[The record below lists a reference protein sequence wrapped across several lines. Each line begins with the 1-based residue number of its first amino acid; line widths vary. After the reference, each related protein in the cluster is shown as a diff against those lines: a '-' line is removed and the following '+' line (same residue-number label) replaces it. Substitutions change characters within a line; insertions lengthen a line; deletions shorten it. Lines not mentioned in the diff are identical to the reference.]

1 MNLLDPTAEM
11 KRNYYMVIAAMVSM
25 QVTTSTIYMVLPVF
39 FKLNG
44 VSNTES
50 GVLIAIGT
58 FAGIISS
65 FLAGRYSD
73 THGRK
78 PVLIAGM
85 AMYSAVF
92 FLFALGGNDF
102 NTFFILRFIE
112 GLGFYITPVAVMT
125 IAGDIFPARQ
135 RGKAMALYTMASGIG
150 QLLGPLGAGFF
161 IEAATYTT
169 YFILCGVFVTI
180 GTLVVIFFVKETRPE
195 AVKMKADEDKLAKK
209 TWSFSGL
216 LHDTRALGVVVGFFF
231 LAVLF
236 YRTGNTM
243 VNPFLSIY
251 LTEELHVTMGD
262 TGWFF
267 AIRAFMTLT
276 FAPLA
281 GWMADKWGRKIPFL
295 GGMALLVATMLGYRM
310 VTHFDQ
316 VLVIRA
322 LESISNAV
330 LMPTTRAMVT
340 DLLTPETRAF
350 GNGLYNTLVDES
362 STMGSIAGGWVYD
375 SYGFGTVFGIG
386 AITAAIC
393 MAIVVWKVPEPS
405 TLPHNVGKKPSETSA
420 GRH

>member
-1 MNLLDPTAEM
+1 
-11 KRNYYMVIAAMVSM
+11 MVIAAMVSM

-44 VSNTES
+44 ITNTES

-78 PVLIAGM
+78 PVLIVGM
-85 AMYSAVF
+85 ALYSAVF
-92 FLFALGGNDF
+92 YLFALGGNDF

-125 IAGDIFPARQ
+125 IAGDIFPSKQ

-150 QLLGPLGAGFF
+150 QLIGPLGAGYF

-169 YFILCGVFVTI
+169 YFILCGIFVTI
-180 GTLVVIFFVKETRPE
+180 GALVVVFFVKETLPE
-195 AVKMKADEDKLAKK
+195 AAKKKVEEDKAKK
-209 TWSFSGL
+209 TTWSLSGL
-216 LHDTRALGVVVGFFF
+216 LHDTRALGAAVGFFF
-231 LAVLF
+231 VAILF

-251 LTEELHVTMGD
+251 LTEELHVTMGE

-276 FAPLA
+276 FAPIA

-295 GGMALLVATMLGYRM
+295 GGITLLVATMLGYRM
-310 VTHFDQ
+310 VTSFDQ
-316 VLVIRA
+316 VLLIRA

-340 DLLTPETRAF
+340 DLLTPENRAF

-375 SYGFGTVFGIG
+375 LYGFSSVFAIG
-386 AITAAIC
+386 AVTAAVC
-393 MAIVVWKVPEPS
+393 MAIVAFKVPEPKN
-405 TLPHNVGKKPSETSA
+405 LPHNIGKKPSESPS

>member
-1 MNLLDPTAEM
+1 LLEPSADV
-11 KRNYYMVIAAMVSM
+11 KRNYYMVIAAMVAM

-44 VSNTES
+44 VTNTES
-50 GVLIAIGT
+50 GILIAIGT

-65 FLAGRYSD
+65 FFAGRYSD
-73 THGRK
+73 SHGRK
-78 PVLIAGM
+78 PVLLAGM

-92 FLFALGGNDF
+92 YLFALGGKDF

-125 IAGDIFPARQ
+125 IAGDIFPPRQ

-150 QLLGPLGAGFF
+150 QLVGPLGAGYF
-161 IEAATYTT
+161 IQAATYTT

-180 GTLVVIFFVKETRPE
+180 GTLVVLFFVKETRPE
-195 AVKMKADEDKLAKK
+195 AAAKKAEEDKLKK
-209 TWSFSGL
+209 QTWSLGGI
-216 LHDTRALGVVVGFFF
+216 LHDVRALGAIVGFFF

-243 VNPFLSIY
+243 VNPFMSIY
-251 LTEELHVTMGD
+251 LTEELHLTMGD

-267 AIRAFMTLT
+267 AVRAFMTLT
-276 FAPLA
+276 VAPLA
-281 GWMADKWGRKIPFL
+281 GWMADKWGRKMPFL
-295 GGMALLVATMLGYRM
+295 GGMGLLIATMLGYRV
-310 VTHFDQ
+310 VTSFDH
-316 VLVIRA
+316 VLIIRV
-322 LESISNAV
+322 LESVSNAI

-340 DLLTPETRAF
+340 DLLTPENRAF

-375 SYGFGTVFGIG
+375 LYGFGTVFAIG
-386 AITAAIC
+386 AVTAALC
-393 MAIVVWKVPEPS
+393 MIIVFIKVPEPGRS
-405 TLPHNVGKKPSETSA
+405 KKEKGAAPPPT
-420 GRH
+420 H

>member
-1 MNLLDPTAEM
+1 LLEPSAEA

-78 PVLIAGM
+78 PVLLVGM

-92 FLFALGGNDF
+92 YLFAMGGKDF

-125 IAGDIFPARQ
+125 IAGDIFPSKQ

-150 QLLGPLGAGFF
+150 QLLGPLGAGYF

-180 GTLVVIFFVKETRPE
+180 GALVVVFFVKETLPE
-195 AVKMKADEDKLAKK
+195 AAKKKAEEDKAKK
-209 TWSFSGL
+209 RTWSLSGIV
-216 LHDTRALGVVVGFFF
+216 HDTRALGAAVGFFF
-231 LAVLF
+231 VAILF

-251 LTEELHVTMGD
+251 LTEELHVTMGE

-295 GGMALLVATMLGYRM
+295 GGISLLVATMLGYRM
-310 VTHFDQ
+310 VTSFDQ
-316 VLVIRA
+316 VLLIRA

-340 DLLTPETRAF
+340 DLLTPENRAF

-362 STMGSIAGGWVYD
+362 STMGSIAGGWIYD
-375 SYGFGTVFGIG
+375 LYGFGTVFGIG
-386 AITAAIC
+386 AVTAAAC
-393 MAIVVWKVPEPS
+393 MAVVAFKVPEPKN
-405 TLPHNVGKKPSETSA
+405 LPHNLGRHPGETPA

>member
-1 MNLLDPTAEM
+1 MLEPLANA
-11 KRNYYMVIAAMVSM
+11 KRNYYMVIAAIVSM

-39 FKLNG
+39 FKEYG
-44 VSNTES
+44 ITNTQS
-50 GVLIAIGT
+50 GILIAIGT

-73 THGRK
+73 SHGRK
-78 PVLIAGM
+78 PVLLAGM

-92 FLFALGGNDF
+92 YLFALGGKDF

-125 IAGDIFPARQ
+125 IAGDIFPPNQ

-150 QLLGPLGAGFF
+150 QLVGPLGAGYF

-180 GTLVVIFFVKETRPE
+180 GLLIVFFFVKETRPE
-195 AVKMKADEDKLAKK
+195 AAKMKAEEEKLKK
-209 TWSFSGL
+209 QTWSISGI
-216 LHDTRALGVVVGFFF
+216 LHDTRALGAAVGFFF

-243 VNPFLSIY
+243 VNPFMSIY
-251 LTEELHVTMGD
+251 LTEELGLNMGD

-267 AIRAFMTLT
+267 AVRAFMTLT
-276 FAPLA
+276 VAPLA
-281 GWMADKWGRKIPFL
+281 GWMADKWGRKLPFL
-295 GGMALLVATMLGYRM
+295 GGIGILIATMLGYRI
-310 VTHFDQ
+310 VRSFDQ
-316 VLVIRA
+316 VLIIRT
-322 LESISNAV
+322 LESVSNAI

-340 DLLTPETRAF
+340 DLLTPENRAF
-350 GNGLYNTLVDES
+350 GNGLYNTLIDES

-375 SYGFGTVFGIG
+375 LYGFGTVFGIG
-386 AITAAIC
+386 AITAAFC
-393 MAIVVWKVPEPS
+393 MIIVLIKVPEPS
-405 TLPHNVGKKPSETSA
+405 KLLQNLGKRTSETTA

>member
-1 MNLLDPTAEM
+1 MLEPLASA
-11 KRNYYMVIAAMVSM
+11 KRNYYMVIAAMVAM

-39 FKLNG
+39 FKEYG
-44 VSNTES
+44 ITNTQS

-65 FLAGRYSD
+65 FMAGRYSD
-73 THGRK
+73 SHGRK
-78 PVLIAGM
+78 PVLLAGM

-92 FLFALGGNDF
+92 YLFALGGKDF

-125 IAGDIFPARQ
+125 IAGDIFPPNQ

-150 QLLGPLGAGFF
+150 QLVGPLGAGYF

-180 GTLVVIFFVKETRPE
+180 GLLIVLFFVKETRPE
-195 AVKMKADEDKLAKK
+195 AAKMKAEEEKLKK
-209 TWSFSGL
+209 QTWSISGI
-216 LHDTRALGVVVGFFF
+216 LHDTRALGAAVGFFF

-243 VNPFLSIY
+243 VNPFMSIY
-251 LTEELHVTMGD
+251 LTEELGLNMGD

-267 AIRAFMTLT
+267 AVRAFMTLT
-276 FAPLA
+276 VAPLA
-281 GWMADKWGRKIPFL
+281 GWMADKWGRKLPFL
-295 GGMALLVATMLGYRM
+295 GGIGILIATMLGYRI
-310 VTHFDQ
+310 VRSFDQ
-316 VLVIRA
+316 VLIIRA
-322 LESISNAV
+322 LESVSNAI
-330 LMPTTRAMVT
+330 LMPITRAMVT
-340 DLLTPETRAF
+340 DLLTPENRAF
-350 GNGLYNTLVDES
+350 GNGLYNTLIDES

-375 SYGFGTVFGIG
+375 LYGFGTVFGVG
-386 AITAAIC
+386 AITAALC
-393 MAIVVWKVPEPS
+393 MIIVLIKVPEPS
-405 TLPHNVGKKPSETSA
+405 KLLHNLGKRTSEAQA